1 MRGGCFSSSPGIF
14 ARSARRIRRIHRAVV
29 VGVGSLLFPLAGS
42 SCALENYRLDLRA
55 VDNARLAFAQLK
67 ERDLY
72 YAGEE
77 KEEEEVREKG
87 TVGEAIA
94 GELLAIFPGVIVHG
108 LGHLYA
114 GDERTFGRLSR
125 LGQMGYV
132 LTAVGGGLIVG
143 GYYLERD
150 DTEVLG
156 QSLTKPVAYGL
167 YGTGGVAGGIGVMYF
182 LTAWIYDMIDT
193 PRAVLSG
200 GKPPPRSEF
209 VESLEIFK

>member
-14 ARSARRIRRIHRAVV
+14 ARPARRVHPIHRVVV
-29 VGVGSLLFPLAGS
+29 VGVGFLLLPLVGS
-42 SCALENYRLDLRA
+42 GCALENYRFDVEA
-55 VDNARLAFAQLK
+55 IGNARLALAQLK

-77 KEEEEVREKG
+77 EEAEEVREKG

-132 LTAVGGGLIVG
+132 LTAVGGGLVVG
-143 GYYLERD
+143 GYYLEKD

-156 QSLTKPVAYGL
+156 QSLTKPIAYTL
-167 YGTGGVAGGIGVMYF
+167 YGTGGLAGGIGVMYF
-182 LTAWIYDMIDT
+182 LTAWIYDMVDT

-200 GKPPPRSEF
+200 GKPPPRSGF
-209 VESLEIFK
+209 VESLEIFN